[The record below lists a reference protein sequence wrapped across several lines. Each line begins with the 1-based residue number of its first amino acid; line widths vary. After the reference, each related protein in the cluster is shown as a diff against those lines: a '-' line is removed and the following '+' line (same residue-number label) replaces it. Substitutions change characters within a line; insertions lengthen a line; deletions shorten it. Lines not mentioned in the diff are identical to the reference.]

1 MTDPVY
7 SVVVPMKNEEEN
19 VEPLLDELCGV
30 LDGVGPYEVL
40 AVDDGSTD
48 GTWAALNRQK
58 AKRPG
63 TLRLV
68 KLDRNYGQ
76 STGFWAGLSRV
87 RGRIVIMIDGDM
99 QNDPHDIPTLLAE
112 VEKGADACLTYRADR
127 QDTWFKKFQSRIGN
141 RFRNWML
148 ASDIRDTGSQLRAFR
163 VECLQG
169 LPYFEGMHRF
179 MGNLFIMCGRRVV
192 QVPTHHRSRRAGIT
206 KYGLSNRALRGLKD
220 VLGVRW
226 LSQRL
231 ILYGVERDDV

>member
-7 SVVVPMKNEEEN
+7 SVVVPLKNEEEN
-19 VEPLLDELCGV
+19 VEPLLDELCAV
-30 LDGVGPYEVL
+30 LDGVGAYEVL

-48 GTWAALNRQK
+48 GTWAALTRQK
-58 AKRPG
+58 AKRPD
-63 TLRLV
+63 TLRLI
-68 KLDRNYGQ
+68 KLNRNYGQ

-87 RGRIVIMIDGDM
+87 RGRIVIMMDGDM
-99 QNDPHDIPTLLAE
+99 QNDPHDIPSLLAE

-127 QDTWFKKFQSRIGN
+127 QDTRFKKFQSRIGN

-148 ASDIRDTGSQLRAFR
+148 GSDIRDTGSQLRAFR

-169 LPYFEGMHRF
+169 LPCFEGMHRF
-179 MGNLFIMCGRRVV
+179 MGNLLIMCGRRVV
-192 QVPTHHRSRRAGIT
+192 QVPTHHRSRVAGKT
-206 KYGLSNRALRGLKD
+206 KYGLGNRALRGLKD